1 MVKIKNLN
9 AMKIAF
15 VSFALA
21 SATLFASCTTGKFDE
36 AGTVDDGA
44 VRAQQYSLDS
54 MKFEMAKQDIVDSM
68 AEVARVEREA
78 ALEEQAAAYAAT
90 RSTSRSTGSA
100 NTRAASSAS
109 NYSNTSYAGSASQ
122 PVYTAPEKRGWS
134 AKAKGAVI
142 GAGTGAVSGAVINK
156 RDRAKGAIIGGVLG
170 AGAGTGV
177 GAIIDKKNG
186 R

>member
-1 MVKIKNLN
+1 
-9 AMKIAF
+9 MKLALA
-15 VSFALA
+15 SLALA
-21 SATLFASCTTGKFDE
+21 SAAFFASCTTGKFDE
-36 AGTVDDGA
+36 DGTANDGA
-44 VRAQQYSLDS
+44 ARAQYSLDS
-54 MKFEMAKQDIVDSM
+54 IKFEMAKQGIIDSM
-68 AEVARVEREA
+68 TEVARVEREA

-90 RSTSRSTGSA
+90 RTVRSTTRSTGRSA
-100 NTRAASSAS
+100 GTSSAS
-109 NYSNTSYAGSASQ
+109 SYSNNSYAGSASQ

-142 GAGTGAVSGAVINK
+142 GAGTGAVTGAVINK

-177 GAIIDKKNG
+177 GAIIDRKNG